1 MIQLDTS
8 LLIRAFAVGSDED
21 ATLRRWLR
29 DREAIGISTPAWT
42 EFLCGPVSA
51 TLVEIAVRL
60 LGEPLP
66 FTGAEAAV
74 AGRLFNETGR
84 RRGTLIDCMIAAT
97 AIEAGDALATS
108 NRIDFKRFEKLGLT
122 LV

>member
-8 LLIRAFAVGSDED
+8 FLIRALAAASDED

-29 DREAIGISTPAWT
+29 NREAIGISAVAWA

-51 TLVEIAVRL
+51 GVVDIAGRL
-60 LGEPLP
+60 LGDPLP
-66 FTGAEAAV
+66 FTEAEAAV
-74 AGRLFNETGR
+74 AGQLFNETGR
-84 RRGTLIDCMIAAT
+84 RRGTLLDCMIAAT

-108 NRIDFKRFEKLGLT
+108 NRMDFKRFEKLGLT